1 MSDRHACSF
10 SGWWKVLVIL
20 GLLTGASSRSAR
32 QAKSEAQRANLKARA
47 TQSEESQL
55 RGELRRLAAKV
66 AALEGRSSTE
76 GDVEDRRPR

>member
-10 SGWWKVLVIL
+10 NGWWKVLVIL
-20 GLLTGASSRSAR
+20 GLLTGASSRSTR

-47 TQSEESQL
+47 AQSEASQL

-66 AALEGRSSTE
+66 AALEERSSTG